1 MVLLTIGTFLILIA
15 VALIGFCT
23 VKSNKEKY
31 IIIAVT
37 AGAMFLSGITLNAIA
52 SELSPAKIQ
61 NICEENNIC
70 YELVQTIAENTNYT
84 EKQVTDFFIIVS
96 DDIEAWDAIK
106 MLDSSLTNEQIN
118 AIMEISEMKQAE

>member
-1 MVLLTIGTFLILIA
+1 
-15 VALIGFCT
+15 
-23 VKSNKEKY
+23 
-31 IIIAVT
+31 
-37 AGAMFLSGITLNAIA
+37 MFLSGITLNAIA

-106 MLDSSLTNEQIN
+106 MLDSSLTDEQIN